1 MAKQIIIVGAIANDH
16 TGEGLRDAYIKCNAN
31 FTELYDKA
39 SATEVLTTTHTAQI
53 ASLQGGEASQAGQI
67 AALQSG
73 LSTAQGNITTL
84 QTDLGT
90 AEGNITTLQT
100 DLGTAEG
107 SIATIQGSMTD
118 GTVTFRY
125 RTVAGVLY
133 LDKTL
138 TATGFA
144 GIEDIDWT
152 NLNQTT

>member
-1 MAKQIIIVGAIANDH
+1 MAKQTIIVGAIANDH

-67 AALQSG
+67 TALQGVDTVQGAAIAALQD
-73 LSTAQGNITTL
+73 AW
-84 QTDLGT
+84 
-90 AEGNITTLQT
+90 
-100 DLGTAEG
+100 
-107 SIATIQGSMTD
+107 TD
-118 GTVTFRY
+118 GTTTFRY